1 MFIEDLADKV
11 VPLPRGARK
20 AQPKRVVTTKKLP
33 SWHLTGS
40 KTMAY
45 VKEANDRSMKK
56 KEEVEK
62 ENKVKKEAVNKFRAS
77 EQKANKKRK

>member
-1 MFIEDLADKV
+1 MADKV
-11 VPLPRGARK
+11 VPLPRGART
-20 AQPKRVVTTKKLP
+20 AQPKRVVATKKLP

-56 KEEVEK
+56 KDKVEK
-62 ENKVKKEAVNKFRAS
+62 ENKVKQEAVTKFRAS
-77 EQKANKKRK
+77 ERKANKKQK